1 MIELPFPLVVHHTP
15 LPPAHN
21 GIADYAVR
29 MMQALRPHLRQE
41 VVRYTNNALP
51 VSGVPF
57 SRKPRASSVH
67 LYQIGNNWQHTEILK
82 QALETPGVV
91 LLHDL
96 QLYYLYELTGRSRE
110 QMQVLMA
117 SSNPHLSAKT
127 LSAVFDKRPTVKLP
141 YLLCN
146 MLPELVARS
155 RKVVVHSQFARDFIV
170 RHLGKA
176 AGEKIHVIPH
186 FAIAAAPRDP
196 AALRERYGYAPDAP
210 LIVTAGFATRAKGF
224 DLVAEAVASLRR
236 VGTPAV
242 WLHAGEP
249 EHGDLNLR
257 ELVKSYPDLSEGFV
271 ATGYLD
277 EEALDDYVAM
287 ANVLVNL
294 RFPTVGESSGSLA
307 RALAAAACVIVSD
320 TGSYAEI
327 PSSAVLHLP
336 SDADGTDLAA
346 VLGSLID
353 APALR
358 ATLGA
363 GAVQY
368 ASTTL
373 ALDAYGD
380 ALARVLR
387 QTAPRLSETL
397 LPPRKPVSATPQG
410 AVEWFDVS
418 TTEGAALLAEAQS
431 HGEVEQLVYSH
442 QPQSRQPGAYVGI
455 VRRAH

>member
-1 MIELPFPLVVHHTP
+1 MGRLDPLIIHHAP
-15 LPPAHN
+15 LPPARN

-29 MMQALRPHLRQE
+29 VVESLKPHFQQ
-41 VVRYTNNALP
+41 VSIRYNEDAPPLTDAP
-51 VSGVPF
+51 FARTPARGVP
-57 SRKPRASSVH
+57 

-82 QALETPGVV
+82 QALQTPGVV

-96 QLYYLYELTGRSRE
+96 QLYYLYESIGRSRE
-110 QMQVLMA
+110 QMHGLMA
-117 SSNPHLSAKT
+117 SSNPHLSAQT
-127 LSAVFDKRPTVKLP
+127 LSAIFDKRPTVKLP

-155 RKVVVHSQFARDFIV
+155 RKIVVHSQFARNFIV

-176 AGEKIHVIPH
+176 AEDKIHVIPH
-186 FAIAAAPRDP
+186 FAIAAAPRDR

-236 VGTPAV
+236 FGAPVI

-249 EHGDLNLR
+249 EHGDLNLH
-257 ELVKSYPDLSEGFV
+257 ELVKSYPDLSDSFV

-277 EEALDDYVAM
+277 EEALDDYVSM
-287 ANVLVNL
+287 ADVLVNL

-336 SDADGTDLAA
+336 PDAHGADLAA

-353 APALR
+353 TPALR

-363 GAVQY
+363 GAARY

-387 QTAPRLSETL
+387 QAAPGLLERL
-397 LPPRKPVSATPQG
+397 LPPRQPASATPQDII
-410 AVEWFDVS
+410 EWFDVS

-431 HGEVEQLVYSH
+431 HGEVGQLVYNH
-442 QPQSRQPGAYVGI
+442 HPQDRQPGAYVGI
-455 VRRAH
+455 VRSAP

>member
-1 MIELPFPLVVHHTP
+1 MGRTDPLIIHHAP
-15 LPPAHN
+15 LPPARN
-21 GIADYAVR
+21 GIADYTVR
-29 MMQALRPHLRQE
+29 VVESLKPHFRQ
-41 VVRYTNNALP
+41 VSIRYNEDASPL
-51 VSGVPF
+51 SDAPF
-57 SRKPRASSVH
+57 AATPPRGMP

-82 QALETPGVV
+82 QALQTPGVV

-96 QLYYLYELTGRSRE
+96 QLYYLYESTARSRE
-110 QMQVLMA
+110 QMLALMA

-127 LSAVFDKRPTVKLP
+127 LSSVFDKRPTVKLP

-170 RHLGKA
+170 RHLGKTA
-176 AGEKIHVIPH
+176 EDKIHVIPH

-224 DLVAEAVASLRR
+224 DLVAEAVANLRR
-236 VGTPAV
+236 FGVPAI

-249 EHGDLNLR
+249 RHGDLNLY
-257 ELVKSYPDLSEGFV
+257 ELVKAYPYLSEGFV

-336 SDADGTDLAA
+336 PDADSKDLADI
-346 VLGSLID
+346 LSRLID
-353 APALR
+353 TPALR
-358 ATLGA
+358 AALSA
-363 GAVQY
+363 GAAQY
-368 ASTTL
+368 ANTTL
-373 ALDAYGD
+373 ALGGYGD
-380 ALARVLR
+380 ALANVLR
-387 QTAPRLSETL
+387 QAAPGLLERL
-397 LPPRKPVSATPQG
+397 LPPRQSASTTPQDTI
-410 AVEWFDVS
+410 EWFEVS

-431 HGEVEQLVYSH
+431 YGEARQLVYSQH
-442 QPQSRQPGAYVGI
+442 PQDRQPGAYVGI
-455 VRRAH
+455 VRRAP

>member
-1 MIELPFPLVVHHTP
+1 MGRIDPLIIHHAP
-15 LPPAHN
+15 LPPARN
-21 GIADYAVR
+21 GIADYTVR
-29 MMQALRPHLRQE
+29 VVESLKPHCRQ
-41 VVRYTNNALP
+41 VSIRYNEDAAPL
-51 VSGVPF
+51 SDAPF
-57 SRKPRASSVH
+57 ATTPPRGMP

-82 QALETPGVV
+82 RALQTPGVV

-96 QLYYLYELTGRSRE
+96 QLYYLYESTGRTRD
-110 QMQVLMA
+110 QMQALMA

-127 LSAVFDKRPTVKLP
+127 LSSVFDKRPTVKLP

-170 RHLGKA
+170 RHLGKTA
-176 AGEKIHVIPH
+176 ENKIHVIPH

-196 AALRERYGYAPDAP
+196 AALRKRYGYAPHAP

-224 DLVAEAVASLRR
+224 ELVAEAVASLRR
-236 VGTPAV
+236 FGSPAI

-249 EHGDLNLR
+249 EHGDLNLY
-257 ELVKSYPDLSEGFV
+257 ELVNSYPDLSEGFV

-287 ANVLVNL
+287 ADVLVNL

-336 SDADGTDLAA
+336 PNADGKDLAA
-346 VLGSLID
+346 VLSRLID
-353 APALR
+353 TPALR
-358 ATLGA
+358 AAMGA
-363 GAVQY
+363 GAAHY
-368 ASTTL
+368 ANTTL
-373 ALDAYGD
+373 ALGIYGD
-380 ALARVLR
+380 ALAGVLR
-387 QTAPRLSETL
+387 QATPSLLERLLQPRQPAT
-397 LPPRKPVSATPQG
+397 ATPQDTI
-410 AVEWFDVS
+410 EWFDVS
-418 TTEGAALLAEAQS
+418 TTEGATLLAEAQS
-431 HGEVEQLVYSH
+431 HSEVEQLVYNYH
-442 QPQSRQPGAYVGI
+442 PQGRQPGAYVGI
-455 VRRAH
+455 VRRAP

>member
-1 MIELPFPLVVHHTP
+1 MRRTDPLIIHHAP
-15 LPPAHN
+15 LPPARN
-21 GIADYAVR
+21 GIADYTVR
-29 MMQALRPHLRQE
+29 VVESLKPHFRQ
-41 VVRYTNNALP
+41 VSIRYNEDAAPLSDAPFVTTP
-51 VSGVPF
+51 PRGVP
-57 SRKPRASSVH
+57 

-82 QALETPGVV
+82 RALQTPGVA

-96 QLYYLYELTGRSRE
+96 QLYYLYESTGLTRE
-110 QMQVLMA
+110 QMQALMA

-127 LSAVFDKRPTVKLP
+127 LSAVFDKHPTVKLP

-170 RHLGKA
+170 RHLGKTA
-176 AGEKIHVIPH
+176 EDKIRVIPH
-186 FAIAAAPRDP
+186 FAIAAALRDP
-196 AALRERYGYAPDAP
+196 AALRERYNYAPDAP

-224 DLVAEAVASLRR
+224 DLVAEAVARLRR
-236 VGTPAV
+236 FGTPAI

-249 EHGDLNLR
+249 EHGDLNLH

-277 EEALDDYVAM
+277 EGALDDYVAM
-287 ANVLVNL
+287 ADVLVNL

-336 SDADGTDLAA
+336 PTADGKELAA
-346 VLGSLID
+346 VLSRLID
-353 APALR
+353 TPTLR
-358 ATLGA
+358 AAMGA
-363 GAVQY
+363 GAAHY

-373 ALDAYGD
+373 ALGAYGD
-380 ALARVLR
+380 ALASVLR
-387 QTAPRLSETL
+387 QATPGLLERL
-397 LPPRKPVSATPQG
+397 LPPRQPASATPQDTI
-410 AVEWFDVS
+410 EWFDVS
-418 TTEGAALLAEAQS
+418 TTEGAARLSEAQS
-431 HGEVEQLVYSH
+431 HVEVEQLLYNH
-442 QPQSRQPGAYVGI
+442 HPQNRQPGAYVGI
-455 VRRAH
+455 VRRAP

>member
-1 MIELPFPLVVHHTP
+1 MRRTDPLIIHHAP
-15 LPPAHN
+15 LPPARN
-21 GIADYAVR
+21 GIADYTVR
-29 MMQALRPHLRQE
+29 VVESLKPHFRQ
-41 VVRYTNNALP
+41 VSIRYNEDAAPLSDAPFVTTP
-51 VSGVPF
+51 PRGVP
-57 SRKPRASSVH
+57 

-82 QALETPGVV
+82 QALQTPGVV

-96 QLYYLYELTGRSRE
+96 QLYYLYESTGRSRE
-110 QMQVLMA
+110 QMHGLMA
-117 SSNPHLSAKT
+117 ASNPCLSART
-127 LSAVFDKRPTVKLP
+127 LSAVFDKRPTAKLP

-155 RKVVVHSQFARDFIV
+155 RKVVVHSQFARNFII

-176 AGEKIHVIPH
+176 AEDKIHVIPH

-196 AALRERYGYAPDAP
+196 ASLRERYGYSPGAP
-210 LIVTAGFATRAKGF
+210 LIVTSGFATRAKGF

-236 VGTPAV
+236 LGTPAL

-249 EHGDLNLR
+249 EHGDLNLYK
-257 ELVKSYPDLSEGFV
+257 LVESYPDLSKGFL
-271 ATGYLD
+271 ATGYLAED
-277 EEALDDYVAM
+277 ALDDYVAM
-287 ANVLVNL
+287 ADVLVNL

-336 SDADGTDLAA
+336 PDADGKDLAA
-346 VLGSLID
+346 VLSRLINT
-353 APALR
+353 PALG

-363 GAVQY
+363 GAVRY

-380 ALARVLR
+380 ALADVLR
-387 QTAPRLSETL
+387 QAQPRLLERL
-397 LPPRKPVSATPQG
+397 LPLRQSAPTTLQDTI
-410 AVEWFDVS
+410 EWFQVS
-418 TTEGAALLAEAQS
+418 TIEGAALLAETQS
-431 HGEVEQLVYSH
+431 QGEVGQLVYSQH
-442 QPQSRQPGAYVGI
+442 PQNRHPGAYVGI
-455 VRRAH
+455 VRRAP

>member
-29 MMQALRPHLRQE
+29 MMQALRPHLSQE
-41 VVRYTNNALP
+41 VVRYTNNAVP
-51 VSGVPF
+51 VSGAPF
-57 SRKPRASSVH
+57 SRKPHAFTVH
-67 LYQIGNNWQHTEILK
+67 LYQIGNNWQHTEILIE
-82 QALETPGVV
+82 ALRTPGVV

-96 QLYYLYELTGRSRE
+96 QLYYLYESTGRSRE
-110 QMQVLMA
+110 QMQSLMA
-117 SSNPHLSAKT
+117 SSNPYLSAKS
-127 LSAVFDKRPTVKLP
+127 LSAIFDKRPTVKLP

-155 RKVVVHSQFARDFIV
+155 RKLVVHSQFARDFIV
-170 RHLGKA
+170 RHLGKTA
-176 AGEKIHVIPH
+176 ADKIHVIPH

-196 AALRERYGYAPDAP
+196 AVLRKEYGYAPDAP
-210 LIVTAGFATRAKGF
+210 LIITAGFASRTKGF
-224 DLVAEAVASLRR
+224 DLVAEAVARLRR
-236 VGTPAV
+236 FGSPAV
-242 WLHAGEP
+242 WIHAGDP
-249 EHGDLNLR
+249 EHGDMNLH
-257 ELVKSYPDLSEGFV
+257 ELVKSYPDLSEGFI

-287 ANVLVNL
+287 ADVLVNL

-307 RALAAAACVIVSD
+307 RALAAGACVIVSD

-336 SDADGTDLAA
+336 PDAGGADLAT
-346 VLGSLID
+346 VLGNLID
-353 APALR
+353 APAFR
-358 ATLGA
+358 ASLGA
-363 GAVQY
+363 GAAQY

-373 ALDAYGD
+373 SLDAYGA

-387 QTAPRLSETL
+387 QAKPGLLERL
-397 LPPRKPVSATPQG
+397 LPSGRSASARLQDTT
-410 AVEWFDVS
+410 EWFDVS

-431 HGEVEQLVYSH
+431 YGEARQLVYSP
-442 QPQSRQPGAYVGI
+442 QPKNRQPGAYIGI
-455 VRRAH
+455 VRRAD